1 MNTYKFTFAASTT
14 STPGTQSIIGN
25 PIGIYAPAAFNGKV
39 ITVKGE
45 VNGSV
50 VTLFTKTLAASP
62 QANPFTDAERRSF
75 LTQGI
80 GIDVES
86 STTGDLILVTR
97 ND

>member
-1 MNTYKFTFAASTT
+1 MNTYFFTFAASTT
-14 STPGTQSIIGN
+14 STPGTQSIVGN

-50 VTLFTKTLAASP
+50 VTLFTKVLATG
-62 QANPFTDAERRSF
+62 ANPFTDAERRSF
-75 LTQGI
+75 LSQGI
-80 GIDVES
+80 GLDVAT
-86 STTGDLILVTR
+86 STTGVLTLVTR